1 MNMAA
6 SDLMARLSEAE
17 FQQMIIDRAKLLG
30 WLVYH
35 THESRRSAP
44 GFPDLV
50 MSRRG
55 RVLFV
60 EVKSQKG
67 KVSEAQQCWLDS
79 LSRCHALEVHVWRPA
94 QFPTI
99 ERVLAE

>member
-6 SDLMARLSEAE
+6 SDLMLRLTEAE
-17 FQQMIIDRAKLLG
+17 FQQMITDRAKLFG

-35 THESRRSAP
+35 THDSRRSAP

-55 RVLFV
+55 RVIFV

-67 KVSEAQQCWLDS
+67 KVSDAQQCWLDS
-79 LSRCHALEVHVWRPA
+79 LSRNPNLEVYVWRPMH
-94 QFPTI
+94 FPTV
-99 ERVLAE
+99 ESVLAE